1 MEGGN
6 LVGASHGPDDSVHGA
21 EDVSKVV
28 AMMCAVGEVVEFKNS
43 FLRSWTSLSH
53 TPGAVVGHE

>member
-43 FLRSWTSLSH
+43 FSAFLDEFESYPRSCG
-53 TPGAVVGHE
+53 GA